1 MERRNS
7 TVVTE
12 FLLLGLSNVPEHQ
25 MVLFGVFLTMY
36 IFNVLGNSIIITIIR
51 VEPQLHTPMYFFLSN
66 LSFVDI
72 CLTSITV
79 PKMLA
84 NIILGSKSISL
95 VSCFVQIFLFHSVG
109 NMDSFLLAVMAYD
122 RYIAIC
128 DPLHY
133 ATVVNKRR
141 CIQLVAI
148 SWLVVSLHAV
158 LFAVMTSTL
167 SYCGPNTIHHFFC
180 DLPPL
185 MKLSC
190 SDISTNEL
198 IVFIEGSL
206 IVMGPCLF
214 ILFSYAA
221 ILMALLKMH
230 SVEGR
235 YKAFSTCASHLT
247 VVVMFYGTVI
257 FMYFRPLSSYSFDYD
272 RVVSV
277 MYSAVTPMLNPFI
290 YSLRNK
296 EVKGALYRAIRR

>member
-1 MERRNS
+1 MDRRNS
-7 TVVTE
+7 TEVTE
-12 FLLLGLSNVPEHQ
+12 FLLFGLSNVPEHQ
-25 MVLFGVFLTMY
+25 MLLFGVFLTMY
-36 IFNVLGNSIIITIIR
+36 VLNILGNSVIITVIR

-84 NIILGSKSISL
+84 NILFGSKSISL
-95 VSCFVQIFLFHSVG
+95 VSCFVQMFLFHSVG
-109 NMDSFLLAVMAYD
+109 NMDSFLLAIMAYD
-122 RYIAIC
+122 RYVAIC

-133 ATVVNKRR
+133 TTLVNRKR
-141 CIQLVAI
+141 CIQLVVT

-167 SYCGPNTIHHFFC
+167 SYCGPNIIHHFFC

-190 SDISTNEL
+190 SDTSTNEL
-198 IVFIEGSL
+198 IIFIEGSL

-214 ILFSYAA
+214 ILASYTA
-221 ILMALLKMH
+221 IVMALLKMR
-230 SVEGR
+230 SVESR
-235 YKAFSTCASHLT
+235 YKAFSTCASHLI
-247 VVVMFYGTVI
+247 VVTMFYGTVI
-257 FMYFRPLSSYSFDYD
+257 FMYFRPSSIYSLDND
-272 RVVSV
+272 QMVSV
-277 MYSAVTPMLNPFI
+277 MYSTVTPMLNPFI

-296 EVKGALYRAIRR
+296 EVKGALFRAIRK

>member
-1 MERRNS
+1 
-7 TVVTE
+7 
-12 FLLLGLSNVPEHQ
+12 
-25 MVLFGVFLTMY
+25 MVIFGVFLTMY
-36 IFNVLGNSIIITIIR
+36 IFSVFGNSIIITIIR

-84 NIILGSKSISL
+84 NIILGSKSISF

-109 NMDSFLLAVMAYD
+109 NMDSFLLAIMAYD

-133 ATVVNKRR
+133 GEVVNRRR
-141 CIQLVAI
+141 CIQLLSI

-167 SYCGPNTIHHFFC
+167 SYCGPNTINHFFC
-180 DLPPL
+180 DIPAL

-190 SDISTNEL
+190 SDISTIDL
-198 IVFIEGSL
+198 TGYIEGSL
-206 IVMGPCLF
+206 IVMGPCIF
-214 ILFSYAA
+214 ILFSYVA
-221 ILMALLKMH
+221 ILMTLLKMR
-230 SVEGR
+230 SVECWR
-235 YKAFSTCASHLT
+235 KALSTCSSHLI
-247 VVVMFYGTVI
+247 VVAMCYGTVI
-257 FMYFRPLSSYSFDYD
+257 FMYFQPLSSYSLNYD
-272 RVVSV
+272 QVVSV
-277 MYSAVTPMLNPFI
+277 MYSIVIPMLNPFI

-296 EVKGALYRAIRR
+296 EVKRALYRAIKRSMRVRIHSLRA